1 MNTNNNAIN
10 ETNPQTNKLK
20 NEGLEKTVKQTSNKQ
35 TKTNTNFYNIT
46 TLLAF
51 RINVIAKEKYM
62 ELSPHKKKIVKLALE
77 SIILSLANDKEDL
90 QHFAKELGI
99 ELAKENIQ
107 PIINI
112 NINEAHS
119 EAKVNIDITKL
130 LEILNELESLLST
143 IQKNNWR
150 KESNAYI
157 IPPARWKE
165 LNEKVDSLKKLV
177 N

>member
-1 MNTNNNAIN
+1 MNSNNNAIN
-10 ETNPQTNKLK
+10 ETNFQTNKL
-20 NEGLEKTVKQTSNKQ
+20 NKTGSERFVKQTSNKQ
-35 TKTNTNFYNIT
+35 TKTNANFYNIT

-62 ELSPHKKKIVKLALE
+62 ELSPQKKKIVKLALE

-112 NINEAHS
+112 NVNEAHS
-119 EAKVNIDITKL
+119 EAKVNIDITKI
-130 LEILNELESLLST
+130 LELVNELESLLVS
-143 IQKNNWR
+143 IQKYNFNAER
-150 KESNAYI
+150 NAYVL
-157 IPPARWKE
+157 PPARMKDLQQK
-165 LNEKVDSLKKLV
+165 LNELKKMV

>member
-1 MNTNNNAIN
+1 MNSNNNAIN
-10 ETNPQTNKLK
+10 ETNSETNKLK
-20 NEGLEKTVKQTSNKQ
+20 QTGSEKTVKQTSNKQ
-35 TKTNTNFYNIT
+35 TKIKPNFYNIT

-112 NINEAHS
+112 NVNEAHS
-119 EAKVNIDITKL
+119 EAKVNIDIT
-130 LEILNELESLLST
+130 NS
-143 IQKNNWR
+143 R
-150 KESNAYI
+150 KS
-157 IPPARWKE
+157 
-165 LNEKVDSLKKLV
+165 
-177 N
+177 